1 MKLLRNTKKG
11 VDQNIYGQDAPKLEY
26 VEVVL
31 VQGNLV
37 NNSYQQA
44 S

>member
-1 MKLLRNTKKG
+1 MVSIKIL
-11 VDQNIYGQDAPKLEY
+11 YGQDAPKLEY
-26 VEVVL
+26 IEVVL
-31 VQGNLV
+31 VQCNLV

>member
-11 VDQNIYGQDAPKLEY
+11 VDQNIYGQDATKLEY

-31 VQGNLV
+31 VQCNLV